1 MKVVDI
7 NTLDQLVRGELEK
20 VEGARNVGLALWRH
34 KPHETGINWNACVK
48 SIGDNRALDSR
59 LREVLPNLRATF
71 RLDGAGD

>member
-20 VEGARNVGLALWRH
+20 VEGARNFGLALWRH
-34 KPHETGINWNACVK
+34 RPHETGINWNACVK

-59 LREVLPNLRATF
+59 LREVLPNLRTTF
-71 RLDGAGD
+71 SLDDAGD

>member
-20 VEGARNVGLALWRH
+20 VEGARNFGLALWRH

-59 LREVLPNLRATF
+59 LREVLPNLRTTF
-71 RLDGAGD
+71 SLDDAGD